1 MRQWESLKTFPAL
14 APCDVYMLAIH
25 PFFPGDALSCGE
37 KFLSRRLRTEIP
49 SGYSYLCR
57 LGQTRHEE
65 FQRMKWRM
73 LAVAWVL
80 PLCLGY
86 SAHAQTSGVSVF
98 PINGTPLLL
107 SGEAPP
113 LLLKEPQAIRPG
125 DQIHT
130 GPQDRILIHLTNES
144 GCRFLLEPNGV
155 IALNV
160 SRDRRFFQAKID
172 QGTLQSPTLKCRVP
186 VRIQTPAAR
195 IEGEKSSYRVRVSP
209 RATTVELSAG
219 KLKAYFNGQAIPLRP
234 MTRTTFSRSGRHRI
248 ATIQQ
253 RDAAGALS
261 VLSLALPV
269 QGKRGPANA
278 YSPASKPRG
287 R

>member
-1 MRQWESLKTFPAL
+1 
-14 APCDVYMLAIH
+14 
-25 PFFPGDALSCGE
+25 
-37 KFLSRRLRTEIP
+37 
-49 SGYSYLCR
+49 
-57 LGQTRHEE
+57 
-65 FQRMKWRM
+65 MKWRM
-73 LAVAWVL
+73 LAAAWAL

-98 PINGTPLLL
+98 PINGSPLLL
-107 SGEAPP
+107 SGDSPP

-130 GPQDRILIHLTNES
+130 GPQDRILIHLANES
-144 GCRFLLEPNGV
+144 GCRFLLEPNSV
-155 IALNV
+155 IELNV

-172 QGTLQSPTLKCRVP
+172 QGTLQIPALKCRVP
-186 VRIQTPAAR
+186 VQVRTPTAR

-219 KLKAYFNGQAIPLRP
+219 KLKAYFSGQAIPLRP

-248 ATIQQ
+248 ATIHQ
-253 RDAAGALS
+253 RDAAGSLS
-261 VLSLALPV
+261 VFSLALPIP
-269 QGKRGPANA
+269 GKRNPANA
-278 YSPASKPRG
+278 FSPVSKPSG